1 MRLISRLKNKEI
13 LERIRKK
20 SLFKR
25 YFNFFVGLI
34 FLAVSYN
41 LFLASND
48 IVAGGVSGAA
58 IILNGLFNFNN
69 STVILVCNVALLILS
84 LFLLGKAKTKNTILG
99 SLLFPI
105 LVELTSHINVWLELD
120 TSQLLLSSVFGGVMY
135 GMGLGMIFKAGF
147 TTGGTDILNQIIS
160 KYAKISIGKSML
172 LVDGGIVLLS
182 ALAFGPTKV
191 MYSIIVLYI
200 ISMIS
205 DRVILGVSDSKA
217 FYIITSHDD
226 EIKEY
231 ILKVLNHGVTVFNAK
246 GGYATKNQTVL
257 MCVLPTKDYY
267 RLKAGI
273 TEIDNEA
280 FVVVTDAYEVF
291 GGELIW
297 NKFLKISSKRKS
309 LEG

>member
-105 LVELTSHINVWLELD
+105 LVELTSHINVC
-120 TSQLLLSSVFGGVMY
+120 
-135 GMGLGMIFKAGF
+135 MGLGMIFKAGF

-291 GGELIW
+291 GGE
-297 NKFLKISSKRKS
+297 
-309 LEG
+309 

>member
-1 MRLISRLKNKEI
+1 MSLISRLKSKAV
-13 LERIRKK
+13 LERINKK
-20 SLFKR
+20 TRFKR
-25 YFNFFVGLI
+25 YFNFIIGLV
-34 FLAVSYN
+34 FLAISYN

-48 IVAGGVSGAA
+48 IVAGGISGVAT
-58 IILNGLFNFNN
+58 ILNGLFNWNN
-69 STVILVCNVALLILS
+69 SIVILTFNILLLILS
-84 LFLLGKAKTKNTILG
+84 YFLLGKEKTKNTILG
-99 SLLFPI
+99 SLLFPV

-135 GMGLGMIFKAGF
+135 GFGLGMIFKAGF

-182 ALAFGPTKV
+182 AFAFGPTRV

-200 ISMIS
+200 ISLIS

-217 FYIITSHDD
+217 FYIITNHED

-231 ILKVLNHGVTVFNAK
+231 ILRVLNHGVTVFNAK
-246 GGYATKNQTVL
+246 GGYATKDQTVL

-273 TEIDNEA
+273 TEIDKSA

-291 GGELIW
+291 GGE
-297 NKFLKISSKRKS
+297 
-309 LEG
+309 

>member
-1 MRLISRLKNKEI
+1 MNLISRLRSNLV

-20 SLFKR
+20 TMFTR
-25 YFNFFVGLI
+25 YFNFIVGLI
-34 FLAVSYN
+34 FLAISYN

-48 IVAGGVSGAA
+48 IVAGGVSGIAT
-58 IILNGLFNFNN
+58 ILNGIFGLNN
-69 STVILVCNVALLILS
+69 SIVILVFNVLLLILS
-84 LFLLGKAKTKNTILG
+84 YFLLGKNKTKNTILG
-99 SLLFPI
+99 SILFPV

-135 GMGLGMIFKAGF
+135 GFGLGMIFKAGF

-182 ALAFGPTKV
+182 AFAFGPTKV

-200 ISMIS
+200 ISLIS

-217 FYIITSHDD
+217 FYIVTSQEE

-231 ILKVLNHGVTVFNAK
+231 ILRILNHGVTVFNAK

-273 TEIDNEA
+273 TEIDNDA

-291 GGELIW
+291 GGE
-297 NKFLKISSKRKS
+297 
-309 LEG
+309 

>member
-58 IILNGLFNFNN
+58 IILNGFFNFNN

-84 LFLLGKAKTKNTILG
+84 LFLLGKDKTKNTILG

-172 LVDGGIVLLS
+172 LVDGSIVLLS

-257 MCVLPTKDYY
+257 MCVLPTRDYY

-291 GGELIW
+291 GGE
-297 NKFLKISSKRKS
+297 
-309 LEG
+309 

>member
-182 ALAFGPTKV
+182 ALVFGPTKV

-291 GGELIW
+291 GGE
-297 NKFLKISSKRKS
+297 
-309 LEG
+309 

>member
-58 IILNGLFNFNN
+58 IILNGFFNFNN

-84 LFLLGKAKTKNTILG
+84 LFLLGKDKTKNTILG

-172 LVDGGIVLLS
+172 LVDGSIVLLS

-291 GGELIW
+291 GGE
-297 NKFLKISSKRKS
+297 
-309 LEG
+309 

>member
-25 YFNFFVGLI
+25 YFIFFVGLI

-84 LFLLGKAKTKNTILG
+84 LFLLGKDKTKNTILG

-291 GGELIW
+291 GGE
-297 NKFLKISSKRKS
+297 
-309 LEG
+309 